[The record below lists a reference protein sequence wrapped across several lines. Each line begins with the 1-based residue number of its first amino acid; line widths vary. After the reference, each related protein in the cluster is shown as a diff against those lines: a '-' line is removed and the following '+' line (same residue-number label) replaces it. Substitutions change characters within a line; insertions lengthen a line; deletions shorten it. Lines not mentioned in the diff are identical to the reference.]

1 MEFTNYKCP
10 VCDKQFKSDDDVVVC
25 PECGTPHH
33 RECYDNHGHCFYDEK
48 HSEGFT
54 FEAFAKES
62 KAENESGDGETVIC
76 PNCKE
81 ENPKATFYCNKCG
94 FPLSEQD
101 RNENTQNTSQQQNQ
115 QPMGNGMPPFG
126 VPFGANPQQMNMAF
140 DPMAGFKS
148 DEPIA
153 ENVTAGEMS
162 KFVGKSTQYFLR
174 IFGNI
179 KKFNKSRFNF
189 AGFIFSGAYFLYRKM
204 IPLGILFSFLIIG
217 VTVGQTLIQLNP
229 SYQEIYL
236 QFMDLQSTM
245 QNTSSFGNLSNMFSG
260 FSTQEILFL
269 YSPALLNIF
278 RGIIMIVCGLV
289 ANRSYYKHCTAKI
302 NALKKTEENVN
313 INESLEK
320 KGGVNFPLAI
330 CVAIAYVAIT
340 YIPLFL

>member
-33 RECYDNHGHCFYDEK
+33 RECYDKLEHCFYEEK
-48 HSEGFT
+48 HSDGFT
-54 FEAFAKES
+54 FEAFANEN

-94 FPLSEQD
+94 FPLNEQD
-101 RNENTQNTSQQQNQ
+101 RKENTQNTSQQNQ

-148 DEPIA
+148 DDPIA

-162 KFVGKSTQYFLR
+162 KFVGKNTQYFLR

-189 AGFIFSGAYFLYRKM
+189 SAFIFSGAYFLYRKM
-204 IPLGILFSFLIIG
+204 IGFGILFSFLIIAI
-217 VTVGQTLIQLNP
+217 TVGQTLITLTP
-229 SYQEIYL
+229 AYQELYTQLLNIE
-236 QFMDLQSTM
+236 STT
-245 QNTSSFGNLSNMFSG
+245 QGVSSFGNISQLFSG
-260 FSTQEILFL
+260 FSTQDILFL
-269 YSPALLNIF
+269 YSFAILNVL
-278 RGIIMIVCGLV
+278 RGIVMIVCGFI

-302 NALKKTEENVN
+302 NSLKKTEENVN

-320 KGGVNFPLAI
+320 KGGVNLPLAI
-330 CVAIAYVAIT
+330 CLAAAYIAIS
-340 YIPLFL
+340 YIPIFL